1 MVTLRTLLNFNM
13 ATPLDFFGSST
24 DAPEGVIAYGTDVQ
38 GLILLFNNVLKVT
51 IYGSMAF
58 ALVNFL
64 VSGIQYIGSS
74 GNPELIKTASAR
86 IWISLLGLL
95 VAGGSLVLA
104 GILGLVFFGDAL
116 AIINPKV
123 YGP

>member
-1 MVTLRTLLNFNM
+1 M
-13 ATPLDFFGSST
+13 AIPKPFEFFGSST
-24 DAPEGVIAYGTDVQ
+24 DAPEGVLAYGENVQ
-38 GLILLFNNVLKVT
+38 GLILLFNNILKVA

-58 ALVNFL
+58 ALINFL
-64 VSGIQYIGSS
+64 VSGIQYIGSA
-74 GNPELIKTASAR
+74 GNPELIKTASSR

-104 GILGLVFFGDAL
+104 GILGLIFFGDAM
-116 AIINPKV
+116 AIINPKI

>member
-1 MVTLRTLLNFNM
+1 M
-13 ATPLDFFGSST
+13 ATPLDFFGSSA
-24 DAPEGVIAYGTDVQ
+24 DAPEGVLAYGENVQ
-38 GLILLFNNVLKVT
+38 GLILLFNNILKVA

-58 ALVNFL
+58 ALINFL
-64 VSGIQYIGSS
+64 VSGIQYIGSA
-74 GNPELIKTASAR
+74 GNPELVKTASAR

>member
-1 MVTLRTLLNFNM
+1 M
-13 ATPLDFFGSST
+13 ATPLDFFGST
-24 DAPEGVIAYGTDVQ
+24 AGQAPEGVLAYGESVQ
-38 GLILLFNNVLKVT
+38 GLISLFNNILKVA

-58 ALVNFL
+58 ALINFL
-64 VSGIQYIGSS
+64 VSGIQYIGSAGS
-74 GNPELIKTASAR
+74 PEMVKTASSR

-95 VAGGSLVLA
+95 VAGGSLVIA

>member
-1 MVTLRTLLNFNM
+1 M

-24 DAPEGVIAYGTDVQ
+24 DAPEGVIAYSTDVQ
-38 GLILLFNNVLKVT
+38 GLILLFNNILKVA

-58 ALVNFL
+58 ALINFL
-64 VSGIQYIGSS
+64 VSGIQYIGSA
-74 GNPELIKTASAR
+74 GNPELVKTASSR

-95 VAGGSLVLA
+95 VAGGSLVIA
-104 GILGLVFFGDAL
+104 GIFGLVFFGDAL
-116 AIINPKV
+116 AIINPKI

>member
-1 MVTLRTLLNFNM
+1 M
-13 ATPLDFFGSST
+13 AIPKPSEFFGST
-24 DAPEGVIAYGTDVQ
+24 AGQAPEGVLAYGENVQ
-38 GLILLFNNVLKVT
+38 GLILLFNNILKVA

-58 ALVNFL
+58 ALINFL
-64 VSGIQYIGSS
+64 VSGVQYIGSS
-74 GNPELIKTASAR
+74 GSPELVKTASGR

-123 YGP
+123 YGPGN

>member
-1 MVTLRTLLNFNM
+1 M
-13 ATPLDFFGSST
+13 AIPVPFDFFGPSMGEPKS
-24 DAPEGVIAYGTDVQ
+24 AIAYGSDVQ
-38 GLILLFNNVLKVT
+38 GIILLFNNLLKVA
-51 IYGSMAF
+51 IYGSMVF
-58 ALVNFL
+58 ALINFL
-64 VSGIQYIGSS
+64 VSGIQYIGSA
-74 GNPELIKTASAR
+74 GNPELVKTASSR

-104 GILGLVFFGDAL
+104 GILGLIFFGNAL